1 MDEESLQSWIG
12 REEVADDVAAAAP
25 LTGLSATLDRADAA
39 CAAGDV
45 VPPGGH
51 WIYFL
56 PRALQSRLGPD
67 GHAFRGGFLPP
78 VPLPGRMWAGG
89 RLEFPGTLY
98 VGEAIR
104 RRSTVQKV
112 TEKTGK
118 SGALVFVVIR
128 HEISGPGGF
137 AVVEEQDL
145 VYREAPDPTAFPL
158 PPRMAPK
165 DASWSKTIRPDAVM
179 LFRYSALTF
188 NGHRIHY
195 DRPYAMGTEGYPGL
209 VVHGPLVATL
219 LMELCRNER
228 PEARLTGFDFRMLGP
243 LFDTAPFTVQGRP
256 IDGGADLWAANADG
270 ALAAQAMARFA
281 G

>member
-1 MDEESLQSWIG
+1 MGDENLQSWIG

-25 LTGLSATLDRADAA
+25 LAGLAATLDRADAA
-39 CAAGDV
+39 CATGDA

-51 WIYFL
+51 WLYFL
-56 PRALQSRLGPD
+56 PRALQSGLGPD
-67 GHAFRGGFLPP
+67 GHALRGGFLPP
-78 VPLPGRMWAGG
+78 VPLPRRMWAGG
-89 RLEFPGTLY
+89 RLEFPGTLRL
-98 VGEAIR
+98 GEAIR
-104 RRSTVQKV
+104 RRSTIQNV

-118 SGALVFVVIR
+118 SGALVFVVVR
-128 HEISGPGGF
+128 HEISGPGGL

-145 VYREAPDPTAFPL
+145 VYREEPDAAAPPL

-165 DASWSKTIRPDAVM
+165 DAAWSKTIRPDAVM

-195 DRPYAMGTEGYPGL
+195 DRPYAVETEGYPGL

-219 LMELCRNER
+219 LMELCRDER

-256 IDGGADLWAANADG
+256 TDGGADLWAADSEG
-270 ALAAQAMARFA
+270 ALASQATARFA